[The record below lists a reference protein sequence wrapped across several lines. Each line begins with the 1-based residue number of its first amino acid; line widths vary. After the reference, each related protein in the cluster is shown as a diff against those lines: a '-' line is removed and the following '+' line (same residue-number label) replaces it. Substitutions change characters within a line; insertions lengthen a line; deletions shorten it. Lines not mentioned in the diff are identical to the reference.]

1 MNLYRNFTIA
11 AALTSAAAITFFS
24 PSAMAFRI
32 TPTDNTQTL
41 LDALL
46 GQTYGLSNFSMNVE
60 GNSKAMGLFDDDPF
74 GLGSGIVLSTGQVSE
89 IPGPNT
95 ADSEFTISNPENT
108 QTTELL
114 GDLST
119 YFVDKETPDS
129 VSLEISFDADQSAS
143 KLFFQYVFGSEEFL
157 EYGGSVFNDSFEL
170 LLNGTNLAKLS
181 DGKEVAINNLVPD
194 PEKPFHPD
202 YIDNPAGPDT
212 LTKLDGFTQTLTFEG
227 LLRQNARNTLTIN
240 IKDVGDGQL
249 DSAVFLKGRSLGTAL
264 PQSTEKVP
272 EPGLAIAS
280 LVVGG
285 LILRKGRKSSS
296 RSRD

>member
-1 MNLYRNFTIA
+1 MNLYRNFTIT

-24 PSAMAFRI
+24 PSAIAFTI
-32 TPTDNTQTL
+32 TPTNDTDTL
-41 LDALL
+41 LNALL
-46 GQTYGLSNFSMNVE
+46 GQTYGLSNFLIDVT
-60 GNSKAMGLFDDDPF
+60 GNSQAMGLFENDPF
-74 GLGSGIVLSTGQVSE
+74 GLGSGIVLSTGKVSE

-95 ADSEFTISNPENT
+95 ADREFIISNTENT
-108 QTTELL
+108 ETTELL

-119 YFVDKETPDS
+119 YFVDKDTPDS

-157 EYGGSVFNDSFEL
+157 EYGGSGFNDSFEL

-181 DGKEVAINNLVPD
+181 DGKDVTINNLVSD

-202 YIDNPAGPDT
+202 YINNPAGSSIP
-212 LTKLDGFTQTLTFEG
+212 TKLDGFTQTLTFEG
-227 LLRQNARNTLTIN
+227 LLRQNARNTLTIK

-264 PQSTEKVP
+264 PQNTEKVP

-280 LVVGG
+280 LVMGG

>member
-24 PSAMAFRI
+24 PSAKAFTI
-32 TPTDNTQTL
+32 TSTNNTQTL

-46 GQTYGLSNFSMNVE
+46 GQTYGLSNFSMMIE
-60 GNSKAMGLFDDDPF
+60 GESKAMGLFENDPF

-89 IPGPNT
+89 IPGLNT
-95 ADSEFTISNPENT
+95 VDRELITSNTSN
-108 QTTELL
+108 TELL

-119 YFVDKETPDS
+119 YFFHKDTPDL
-129 VSLEISFDADQSAS
+129 VSLKISFDADQTAS
-143 KLFFQYVFGSEEFL
+143 KLFFQYVFGSEEFV
-157 EYGGSVFNDSFEL
+157 EYGGSGFNDSFEL

-181 DGKEVAINNLVPD
+181 DGKKVTINNLVPK
-194 PEKPFHPD
+194 PEGPFHPD
-202 YIDNPAGPDT
+202 YINNPAGSDT

-227 LLRQNARNTLTIN
+227 LLLQNARNTLTIN

-264 PQSTEKVP
+264 PPDSEKVP

-280 LVVGG
+280 LVMGG

-296 RSRD
+296 RSQD

>member
-11 AALTSAAAITFFS
+11 AALTSATAITFFS
-24 PSAMAFRI
+24 PSAMAFTI
-32 TPTDNTQTL
+32 TPTNNTQTL

-60 GNSKAMGLFDDDPF
+60 GNSKAMGLFDNDPF

-95 ADSEFTISNPENT
+95 EDSEFITAN
-108 QTTELL
+108 TELL

-119 YFVDKETPDS
+119 YFVGEDTPDS

-181 DGKEVAINNLVPD
+181 DGKEVTINNLVSN

-202 YIDNPAGPDT
+202 YINNPAGSSIP
-212 LTKLDGFTQTLTFEG
+212 TKLDGFTQTLTFEG
-227 LLRQNARNTLTIN
+227 LLLQNARNTLTIN

-264 PQSTEKVP
+264 PPGTEKVP

-285 LILRKGRKSSS
+285 FILRKGRKSSS

>member
-24 PSAMAFRI
+24 PSAMAFTI
-32 TPTDNTQTL
+32 TPTNNTQTL
-41 LDALL
+41 LNALL
-46 GQTYGLSNFSMNVE
+46 GQTYGLSNFSMNVQ
-60 GNSKAMGLFDDDPF
+60 GNSKAMGLFDNDPF
-74 GLGSGIVLSTGQVSE
+74 GLGSGIVLSTGKVSE
-89 IPGPNT
+89 IPGYNTVDGGLIPQNHFPN
-95 ADSEFTISNPENT
+95 
-108 QTTELL
+108 
-114 GDLST
+114 DLST
-119 YFVDKETPDS
+119 AFISPTTPDS
-129 VSLEISFDADQSAS
+129 VSLQISFDADQTAS
-143 KLFFQYVFGSEEFL
+143 KLFFQYVFGSEEFV
-157 EYGGSVFNDSFEL
+157 EFGGSQFNDSFEL

-181 DGKEVAINNLVPD
+181 DGQAVTINNLVPD
-194 PEKPFHPD
+194 PEEDFHLD
-202 YIDNPAGPDT
+202 YINNKAGSSIP
-212 LTKLDGFTQTLTFEG
+212 TKLDGFTQALTFEG

-240 IKDVGDGQL
+240 IKDVGDGRL

-264 PQSTEKVP
+264 PPGTEKVP

>member
-24 PSAMAFRI
+24 PSAKAFTI
-32 TPTDNTQTL
+32 TSTNNTQTL

-46 GQTYGLSNFSMNVE
+46 GQTYGLSNFSMMIE
-60 GNSKAMGLFDDDPF
+60 GESEAMGLFENDPF

-89 IPGPNT
+89 IPGLNT
-95 ADSEFTISNPENT
+95 VDRELIALNTENT
-108 QTTELL
+108 ENTELL

-119 YFVDKETPDS
+119 YFSGKKIPDS
-129 VSLEISFDADQSAS
+129 VSLEISFDADQTAS
-143 KLFFQYVFGSEEFL
+143 KLFFQYVFGSEEFV
-157 EYGGSVFNDSFEL
+157 EYGGSVFNDSFQL

-181 DGKEVAINNLVPD
+181 DGKKVTINNLVPK
-194 PEKPFHPD
+194 PEGPFHPD
-202 YIDNPAGPDT
+202 YINNPAGSDT

-227 LLRQNARNTLTIN
+227 LLLQNARNTLTIN

-264 PQSTEKVP
+264 PPDSEKVP

-280 LVVGG
+280 LVMGG